1 MILFSLKLIFIFSQK
16 TDYVTSNHLK
26 GIINIL
32 EERENFMETILNAL
46 NPSQREAVEHI
57 DGAMLILAGA
67 GSGKTKTLTTR
78 LAYLVGEVGI
88 DPANTLTLTF
98 TNKAASE
105 MRERA
110 LKLMPSRVSYPPLLC
125 TFHKFGL
132 LFLKFHIEKL
142 GRSNG
147 FVIIDSDDK
156 KRLIRAIAK
165 EKKID
170 LNLAFIASE
179 ISKYKNSILSPELV
193 LEKAELPD
201 YKKIASIYVDYQKNI
216 EENNLVDFD
225 DLLMLTYK
233 ILSENDDLR
242 KETSNRYKYIM
253 VDEYQDTNEL
263 QFQLLELL
271 SSEHNNLCVVG
282 DDDQSIYGWRGANI
296 RNILEFSNNF
306 ETCKTVKLET
316 NYRSTEPI
324 LKAANT
330 LIEHNSTRL
339 GKKLTSHKGAG
350 DDVKLLHSLDESM
363 EAKAIAHAI
372 QKLLDEGTDPDEI
385 AVLYRINALSRSL
398 EEGFSK
404 AGLGFKLIGGMRF
417 YERAEIKDLI
427 SYLRVLS
434 NPHDDFSLVRIINK
448 PKRGIGKASI
458 EKLQK
463 AAFDTKDSLY
473 GYVQKMTLGE
483 VDTIVSK
490 KVSTSLAQL
499 VQDIAFLQEALQSE
513 LGNFITL
520 FEERIK
526 LKDHYAGMV
535 DGMDRILNIDEFYGY
550 FRDAIIKNPD
560 LTLDEFLNDIS
571 LQSDQDQIEEN
582 AITIMSIHAAK
593 GLEFEHLF
601 VIGLEEEFF
610 PLLGEGCNME
620 EERRLG
626 YVAITRAKS
635 DLTLCYVD
643 SRFYKGR
650 RKMIDKSR
658 FLGEA
663 GLIQD
668 TSLKITKQAD
678 FKKGDLVKHKIF
690 GIGRVQAA
698 NKSGKE
704 YKLLINF
711 GGNKKEILSSFVQS
725 I

>member
-1 MILFSLKLIFIFSQK
+1 
-16 TDYVTSNHLK
+16 
-26 GIINIL
+26 
-32 EERENFMETILNAL
+32 METILNAL
-46 NPSQREAVEHI
+46 NPSQQEAVEHI
-57 DGAMLILAGA
+57 DGPMLILAGA
-67 GSGKTKTLTTR
+67 GSGKTKTLTAR
-78 LAYLVGEVGI
+78 LAYLVGVVGI

-142 GRSNG
+142 GRSNS

-156 KRLIRAIAK
+156 KRLIRSIAK
-165 EKKID
+165 EQKID
-170 LNLAFIASE
+170 LNISFIASE
-179 ISKYKNSILSPELV
+179 ISKYKNSILSPEVV

-201 YKKIASIYVDYQKNI
+201 YKKIANIYVAYQKNI

-233 ILSENDDLR
+233 ILAQDADLR
-242 KETSNRYKYIM
+242 KEISHKYQYIM

-296 RNILEFSNNF
+296 RNILEFADNF
-306 ETCKTVKLET
+306 EKCKTVKLET

-324 LKAANT
+324 LKAANM

-350 DDVKLLHSLDESM
+350 QAVKLLHSLDESM
-363 EAKAIAHAI
+363 ESKAIAYEI

-404 AGLGFKLIGGMRF
+404 AGLAFKLIGGMRF

-434 NPHDDFSLVRIINK
+434 NPHDDFSLLRIINK

-458 EKLQK
+458 EKLAN
-463 AAFDTKDSLY
+463 AAYEHKTSLY
-473 GYVQKMTLGE
+473 GFIEKMTTGKVE
-483 VDTIVSK
+483 TIVSK
-490 KVSTSLAQL
+490 KVSTALDKLVKDIQL
-499 VQDIAFLQEALQSE
+499 LQESLETE

-520 FEERIK
+520 FEEHIK

-535 DGMDRILNIDEFYGY
+535 DGMERILNIDEFYGY
-550 FRDAIIKNPD
+550 FRDAVIKNPD

-571 LQSDQDQIEEN
+571 LQSDQDQIEDN

-593 GLEFEHLF
+593 GLEFEHLY

-668 TSLKITKQAD
+668 TSLKITKQAA

>member
-1 MILFSLKLIFIFSQK
+1 MEQIFES
-16 TDYVTSNHLK
+16 
-26 GIINIL
+26 
-32 EERENFMETILNAL
+32 LNA
-46 NPSQREAVEHI
+46 SQREAVEHI

-67 GSGKTKTLTTR
+67 GSGKTKTLTAR

-98 TNKAASE
+98 TNKAAAE

-110 LKLMPSRVSYPPLLC
+110 LKLMPTKVSYPPLLC

-142 GRSNG
+142 GRKNT

-156 KRLIRAIAK
+156 KRLLRSIAK
-165 EKKID
+165 ELKID
-170 LNLAFIASE
+170 LNIAFIASE
-179 ISKYKNSILSPELV
+179 ISKYKNSLLTPEV
-193 LEKAELPD
+193 VIQKAELSD
-201 YKKIASIYVDYQKNI
+201 YKQIAAIYEKYQANI

-233 ILSENDDLR
+233 ILDENETLR
-242 KETSNRYKYIM
+242 KETSKRYQYIM

-263 QFQLLELL
+263 QYRLLEHLCC
-271 SSEHNNLCVVG
+271 EHENICVVG

-296 RNILEFSNNF
+296 RNILEFADNF
-306 ETCKTVKLET
+306 KETKTVKLET

-350 DDVKLLHSLDESM
+350 QDVKLLHSLDESM
-363 EAKAIAHAI
+363 ESKAIAHQIHALI
-372 QKLLDEGTDPDEI
+372 DSGVNPDEI

-404 AGLGFKLIGGMRF
+404 EGLSFKLIGGMRF
-417 YERAEIKDLI
+417 YERAEIKDII
-427 SYLRVLS
+427 SYFRILA

-463 AAFDTKDSLY
+463 AAFDTQMSLY
-473 GYVQKMTLGE
+473 SYIEESLAGRQTL
-483 VDTIVSK
+483 VISK
-490 KVSTSLAQL
+490 KVESSLTKL
-499 VQDIAFLQEALQSE
+499 IEDVKVLQEEAKTT

-520 FEERIK
+520 FDERIK

-535 DGMDRILNIDEFYGY
+535 DGFDRIMNIDEFYGY
-550 FRDAIIKNPD
+550 FRDAVIKNPD

-571 LQSDQDQIEEN
+571 LQSDQDQIEED

-663 GLIQD
+663 GLVQD
-668 TSLKITKQAD
+668 ASLKITKAST

-698 NKSGKE
+698 NKSGKD

>member
-1 MILFSLKLIFIFSQK
+1 MEP
-16 TDYVTSNHLK
+16 
-26 GIINIL
+26 IL
-32 EERENFMETILNAL
+32 EAL

-57 DGAMLILAGA
+57 DGPMLILAGA
-67 GSGKTKTLTTR
+67 GSGKTKTLTSR
-78 LAYLVGEVGI
+78 LAYLVGVIGI
-88 DPANTLTLTF
+88 DPVNTLTLTF
-98 TNKAASE
+98 TNKAAAE
-105 MRERA
+105 MKERA

-142 GRSNG
+142 GRSNA

-156 KRLIRAIAK
+156 KRLIRSIAK
-165 EKKID
+165 ELKID

-179 ISKYKNSILSPELV
+179 ISKYKNSLLSPQDV
-193 LEKAELPD
+193 LRTAELAD
-201 YKKIASIYVDYQKNI
+201 YKKIANIYLQYQANI

-225 DLLMLTYK
+225 DLLMLTHK
-233 ILSENDDLR
+233 ILAQDDTLR
-242 KETSNRYKYIM
+242 KETSNQYKYIM

-296 RNILEFSNNF
+296 RNIIEFADNF
-306 ETCKTVKLET
+306 ETCKTVKLEI
-316 NYRSTEPI
+316 NYRSTKPI
-324 LKAANT
+324 LNAANA

-339 GKKLTSHKGAG
+339 GKKLTSHKGKG
-350 DDVKLLHSLDESM
+350 EKVKLLHSLDESM
-363 EAKAIAHAI
+363 ESRAIAREI
-372 QKLLDEGTDPDEI
+372 QKLLDAGTNPDEI

-404 AGLGFKLIGGMRF
+404 EGLAFKLIGGMRF

-458 EKLQK
+458 EKLRK
-463 AAFDTKDSLY
+463 ASFDAGLSLF
-473 GYVQKMTLGE
+473 GYIEKSNAGE
-483 VDTIVSK
+483 MEVVVSK
-490 KVSTSLAQL
+490 KVSSSLHKL
-499 VQDIAFLQEALQSE
+499 LEDIKLLKEMLANE
-513 LGNFITL
+513 LGNFISM
-520 FEERIK
+520 FEEHIK

-535 DGMDRILNIDEFYGY
+535 DGRDRILNIDEFYGY
-550 FRDAIIKNPD
+550 FRDAVIKNPD

-571 LQSDQDQIEEN
+571 LQSDQDQIEED

-593 GLEFEHLF
+593 GLEFEHLY

-663 GLIQD
+663 GLISD
-668 TSLKITKQAD
+668 TSLKITKQAA

>member
-1 MILFSLKLIFIFSQK
+1 ME
-16 TDYVTSNHLK
+16 
-26 GIINIL
+26 NIL
-32 EERENFMETILNAL
+32 NEL
-46 NPSQREAVEHI
+46 NPSQREAVKHI
-57 DGAMLILAGA
+57 DGALLILAGA
-67 GSGKTKTLTTR
+67 GSGKTKTLTSR
-78 LAYLVGEVGI
+78 LAYLVGEIGI

-98 TNKAASE
+98 TNKAASQ

-110 LKLMPSRVSYPPLLC
+110 LKLMPTKVSYPPLLC

-142 GRSNG
+142 GRSNS

-156 KRLIRAIAK
+156 KRLLRSIAK
-165 EKKID
+165 ELKID
-170 LNLAFIASE
+170 LNISFIASE
-179 ISKYKNSILSPELV
+179 ISKYKNSLLSPEV
-193 LEKAELPD
+193 VIQKAELPD
-201 YKKIASIYVDYQKNI
+201 YKKIAKIYALYQANI

-233 ILSENDDLR
+233 ILDEHDALR

-263 QFQLLELL
+263 QFRLLEHLC
-271 SSEHNNLCVVG
+271 SEHGNLCVVG

-296 RNILEFSNNF
+296 RNILEFADNF
-306 ETCKTVKLET
+306 KNTKTVKLET
-316 NYRSTEPI
+316 NYRSTNPI

-339 GKKLTSHKGAG
+339 GKKLVSHKGEG
-350 DDVKLLHSLDESM
+350 TEVKLLHSLDESM
-363 EAKAIAHAI
+363 EAKAIAHQI
-372 QKLLDEGTDPDEI
+372 HKLIDKGADPDEI

-398 EEGFSK
+398 EEGFTK
-404 AGLGFKLIGGMRF
+404 EGLGFKLIGGMRF
-417 YERAEIKDLI
+417 YERAEIKDII
-427 SYLRVLS
+427 SYFRVLA
-434 NPHDDFSLVRIINK
+434 NPHDDFSLIRIINK

-463 AAFDTKDSLY
+463 TAFDEKLSLY
-473 GYVQKMTLGE
+473 GYIEQSVGGKLP
-483 VDTIVSK
+483 VVVSK
-490 KVSTSLAQL
+490 KVATSLIKL
-499 VQDIAFLQEALQSE
+499 VEDIKVLQEELQNA

-535 DGMDRILNIDEFYGY
+535 DGFDRILNIDEFYGY
-550 FRDAIIKNPD
+550 FRDAVIKNPD

-571 LQSDQDQIEEN
+571 LQSDQDQIEED

-668 TSLKITKQAD
+668 TSLKITKSSTY
-678 FKKGDLVKHKIF
+678 KKGDLVKHKIF

>member
-1 MILFSLKLIFIFSQK
+1 MEK
-16 TDYVTSNHLK
+16 
-26 GIINIL
+26 IINQ
-32 EERENFMETILNAL
+32 L
-46 NPSQREAVEHI
+46 NPSQREAIEHI
-57 DGAMLILAGA
+57 DGALLILAGA

-78 LAYLVGEVGI
+78 LAYLIGEVGI
-88 DPANTLTLTF
+88 DPASTLTLTF
-98 TNKAASE
+98 TNKAAAE

-110 LKLMPSRVSYPPLLC
+110 LKLMPTESSYPPLLC

-132 LFLKFHIEKL
+132 LFLKFHIEKI
-142 GRSNG
+142 GRSNN

-156 KRLIRAIAK
+156 KRLIRTIAK
-165 EKKID
+165 ELKID
-170 LNLAFIASE
+170 LNISFIASE
-179 ISKYKNSILSPELV
+179 ISKYKNSLLPPEV
-193 LEKAELPD
+193 VKKNAELSD
-201 YKKIASIYVDYQKNI
+201 YKKVAEIYERYQENI

-233 ILSENDDLR
+233 ILDENPQLR
-242 KETSNRYKYIM
+242 KETSERYRYIM

-263 QFQLLELL
+263 QFKLLEHLC
-271 SSEHNNLCVVG
+271 SEHGNLCVVG

-296 RNILEFSNNF
+296 RNILEFSDNF
-306 ETCKTVKLET
+306 EGTKVVKLET

-324 LKAANT
+324 LEAANT
-330 LIEHNSTRL
+330 LIEHNSRRL
-339 GKKLTSHKGAG
+339 GKKLVSHKGEG
-350 DDVKLLHSLDESM
+350 ESVKLLHSLDESM
-363 EAKAIAHAI
+363 EAKSIAREI
-372 QKLLDEGTDPDEI
+372 QALLDRGVDPEEI

-398 EEGFSK
+398 EEGFTKEGIS
-404 AGLGFKLIGGMRF
+404 FKLIGGMRF
-417 YERAEIKDLI
+417 YERAEIKDII
-427 SYLRVLS
+427 SYFRVIS
-434 NPHDDFSLVRIINK
+434 NPYDDFSLLRVINK

-463 AAFDTKDSLY
+463 SAYDAHLSLFAY
-473 GYVQKMTLGE
+473 IQKMITGE
-483 VDTIVSK
+483 MPAIVSK
-490 KVSTSLAQL
+490 KVATALEKL
-499 VQDIAFLQEALQSE
+499 VEDIAFLREE
-513 LGNFITL
+513 LSGSLENFITL
-520 FEERIK
+520 FEERIR
-526 LKDHYAGMV
+526 LKEHYAAMV
-535 DGMDRILNIDEFYGY
+535 DGFERTMNIDEFYGY
-550 FRDAIIKNPD
+550 FRDAVAKNPE
-560 LTLDEFLNDIS
+560 LHLDEFLNDIS

-593 GLEFEHLF
+593 GLEFEHVF
-601 VIGLEEEFF
+601 VIGMEEEFF

-668 TSLKITKQAD
+668 ASLKITKSSA

-711 GGNKKEILSSFVQS
+711 GGNKKEILSSFVQPV
-725 I
+725 

>member
-1 MILFSLKLIFIFSQK
+1 
-16 TDYVTSNHLK
+16 
-26 GIINIL
+26 
-32 EERENFMETILNAL
+32 METIFDGL
-46 NPSQREAVEHI
+46 NPSQRQAVEHI

-67 GSGKTKTLTTR
+67 GSGKTKTLTAR

-98 TNKAASE
+98 TNKAAKE

-110 LKLMPSRVSYPPLLC
+110 LKLMSTKVSYPPLLC

-132 LFLKFHIEKL
+132 LFLKFHIEKI
-142 GRSNG
+142 GISNN

-156 KRLIRAIAK
+156 KRLLRSIAK
-165 EKKID
+165 ELKID
-170 LNLAFIASE
+170 LNISFIASE
-179 ISKYKNSILSPELV
+179 ISKYKNSLLSPEIV

-201 YKKIASIYVDYQKNI
+201 YKKVANIYTVYQSNI
-216 EENNLVDFD
+216 KENNLVDFD
-225 DLLMLTYK
+225 DLLVLTHK
-233 ILSENDDLR
+233 ILNENDKLR
-242 KETSNRYKYIM
+242 RETSNRYKYIM

-271 SSEHNNLCVVG
+271 ASEHGNLCVVG
-282 DDDQSIYGWRGANI
+282 DDDQSIYGWRGANV

-306 ETCKTVKLET
+306 KECKTVKLET
-316 NYRSTEPI
+316 NYRSTDPI

-339 GKKLTSHKGAG
+339 GKKLISHKGDG
-350 DDVKLLHSLDESM
+350 EEVKLLHSLDESL
-363 EAKAIAHAI
+363 EAKAIAREI
-372 QKLLDEGTDPDEI
+372 KQLIDQGVNPEEI

-398 EEGFSK
+398 EEGFTK
-404 AGLGFKLIGGMRF
+404 EKLAFKLIGGMRF
-417 YERAEIKDLI
+417 YERAEIKDII
-427 SYLRVLS
+427 SYFRVLS
-434 NPHDDFSLVRIINK
+434 NPYDDFSLIRIINK
-448 PKRGIGKASI
+448 PKRGIGKASM

-463 AAFDTKDSLY
+463 AAFDAQLSLY
-473 GYVQKMTLGE
+473 AYIEQSISGNLPAV
-483 VDTIVSK
+483 ISK
-490 KVSTSLAQL
+490 KVSAALAKL
-499 VQDIAFLQEALQSE
+499 VEDITLLQDEADNT

-526 LKDHYAGMV
+526 LKEHYAGMA
-535 DGMDRILNIDEFYGY
+535 DGFDRILNIDEFYGY
-550 FRDAIIKNPD
+550 FRDAVNKNPQ

-582 AITIMSIHAAK
+582 AVTIMSIHAAK

-635 DLTLCYVD
+635 NLTLSYVD

-668 TSLKITKQAD
+668 TSLKITKSSA

>member
-1 MILFSLKLIFIFSQK
+1 
-16 TDYVTSNHLK
+16 
-26 GIINIL
+26 
-32 EERENFMETILNAL
+32 METILNGL
-46 NPSQREAVEHI
+46 NPAQREAVEHI

-78 LAYLVGEVGI
+78 LAYLIGVIGI

-98 TNKAASE
+98 TNKAAAE

-110 LKLMPSRVSYPPLLC
+110 LRLMPHTLSYPPLLC

-142 GRSNG
+142 GRSNA

-156 KRLIRAIAK
+156 KRLLRTIAK
-165 EKKID
+165 ELKID
-170 LNLAFIASE
+170 LNLSFIASE
-179 ISKYKNSILSPELV
+179 ISKYKNSLLSPEVV

-201 YKKIASIYVDYQKNI
+201 YKKIANIYVKYQANI

-233 ILSENDDLR
+233 ILAENDDLR
-242 KETSNRYKYIM
+242 QETSKRYQYIM

-271 SSEHNNLCVVG
+271 SSEHHNLCVVG

-296 RNILEFSNNF
+296 RNILEFANNF
-306 ETCKTVKLET
+306 KPCKTVKLET

-363 EAKAIAHAI
+363 EAKAIAHEI
-372 QKLLDEGTDPDEI
+372 QKLLEQGTDPNEI

-398 EEGFSK
+398 EEGFTK
-404 AGLGFKLIGGMRF
+404 AGLAFKLIGGIRF
-417 YERAEIKDLI
+417 YERAEIKDII
-427 SYLRVLS
+427 SYFRVIS
-434 NPHDDFSLVRIINK
+434 NPHDDFSLIRIINK

-463 AAFDTKDSLY
+463 AAFDAQISLFEY
-473 GYVQKMTLGE
+473 ILKSLLGE
-483 VDTIVSK
+483 LPLVISK
-490 KVSTSLAQL
+490 KVASSLTTL
-499 VQDIAFLQEALQSE
+499 IEDIKLLRIEVSEALD
-513 LGNFITL
+513 NFMTL

-550 FRDAIIKNPD
+550 FRDAVTKNPD

-668 TSLKITKQAD
+668 TSLKITKQAA

>member
-1 MILFSLKLIFIFSQK
+1 
-16 TDYVTSNHLK
+16 
-26 GIINIL
+26 
-32 EERENFMETILNAL
+32 METILKGL
-46 NPSQREAVEHI
+46 NPAQREAVEHI
-57 DGAMLILAGA
+57 DGPMLILAGA
-67 GSGKTKTLTTR
+67 GSGKTKTLTSR
-78 LAYLVGEVGI
+78 LAYLVGVVGI

-142 GRSNG
+142 GRSNS

-156 KRLIRAIAK
+156 KRLLRSIAK
-165 EKKID
+165 ELKID
-170 LNLAFIASE
+170 LNLSFIASE
-179 ISKYKNSILSPELV
+179 ISKYKNSLLSPELV

-201 YKKIASIYVDYQKNI
+201 YKKIANIYIRYQSNI

-225 DLLMLTYK
+225 DLLMLTHK
-233 ILSENDDLR
+233 ILSENIELR

-271 SSEHNNLCVVG
+271 CSEHNNLCVVG

-296 RNILEFSNNF
+296 RNILEFADNF
-306 ETCKTVKLET
+306 KPCKVVKLET

-350 DDVKLLHSLDESM
+350 EDVKLLHSLDESM
-363 EAKAIAHAI
+363 EAKAIAKEV
-372 QKLLDEGTDPDEI
+372 QKLLDAGTNPDEI

-398 EEGFSK
+398 EEGFTK
-404 AGLGFKLIGGMRF
+404 EGVGFKLIGGMRF
-417 YERAEIKDLI
+417 YERAEIKDII

-434 NPHDDFSLVRIINK
+434 NPNDDFSLIRIINK

-463 AAFDTKDSLY
+463 AAFDAGLSLFRY
-473 GYVQKMTLGE
+473 MEKANNGE
-483 VDTIVSK
+483 LPTVVTK
-490 KVSTSLAQL
+490 KVSTSLGIL
-499 VQDIAFLQEALQSE
+499 IEDVKLLQEVIGSE
-513 LGNFITL
+513 LGNFITE
-520 FEERIK
+520 FEEHIK

-550 FRDAIIKNPD
+550 FRDAVIKNPD

-610 PLLGEGCNME
+610 PLLGEGSNME

-658 FLGEA
+658 FLGES

-668 TSLKITKQAD
+668 TSLKISKQAA

-698 NKSGKE
+698 NKSGQE

>member
-1 MILFSLKLIFIFSQK
+1 MEDILSS
-16 TDYVTSNHLK
+16 
-26 GIINIL
+26 
-32 EERENFMETILNAL
+32 L
-46 NPSQREAVEHI
+46 NPAQREAVEHI

-78 LAYLVGEVGI
+78 LAYLIGEVGI

-98 TNKAASE
+98 TNKAATE

-110 LKLMPSRVSYPPLLC
+110 LKLMSNQSSYPPLLC

-142 GRSNG
+142 GRPNN

-156 KRLIRAIAK
+156 KRLIRSIAK
-165 EKKID
+165 ELKID
-170 LNLAFIASE
+170 LNLSFIASE
-179 ISKYKNSILSPELV
+179 ISKYKNSLLTPEV
-193 LEKAELPD
+193 VTAKAELPD
-201 YKKIASIYVDYQKNI
+201 YKKVASIYEKYQENI
-216 EENNLVDFD
+216 IENNLVDFD
-225 DLLMLTYK
+225 DLLMLTHQ
-233 ILSENDDLR
+233 ILSENEDLR

-263 QFQLLELL
+263 QFQLLKLL
-271 SSEHNNLCVVG
+271 TTEHDNLCVVG

-296 RNILEFSNNF
+296 RNILEFADNF
-306 ETCKTVKLET
+306 EKCKTVKLET

-324 LKAANT
+324 LKAANS
-330 LIEHNSTRL
+330 LIEHNSQRL
-339 GKKLTSHKGAG
+339 GKKLVSAKGDG
-350 DDVKLLHSLDESM
+350 PEVKLLHSLDESM
-363 EAKAIAHAI
+363 EAKAIAHEI
-372 QKLLDEGTDPDEI
+372 KKLLEAGTDPDEI

-398 EEGFSK
+398 EEGFAK
-404 AGLGFKLIGGMRF
+404 EGLGFKLIGGMRF
-417 YERAEIKDLI
+417 YERAEIKDII
-427 SYLRVLS
+427 SYFRVFA
-434 NPHDDFSLVRIINK
+434 NPNDDFSLLRVINK

-463 AAFDTKDSLY
+463 AAFDTGLSLY
-473 GYVQKMTLGE
+473 GYIKEMLEGRQPV
-483 VDTIVSK
+483 VISK
-490 KVSTSLAQL
+490 KIANALASL
-499 VQDIAFLQEALQSE
+499 VEDIEFLQTEAQHN

-520 FEERIK
+520 FDERIK

-535 DGMDRILNIDEFYGY
+535 DGFDRLLNIDEFYGY
-550 FRDAIIKNPD
+550 FRDAVIKNPD

-582 AITIMSIHAAK
+582 VITIMSIHAAK

-601 VIGLEEEFF
+601 VIGMEEEFF

-668 TSLKITKQAD
+668 ASLKITKQAA

-711 GGNKKEILSSFVQS
+711 GGNKKEILSSFVQA